1 MLLPINLHAGNDQRV
16 GTAGAQELL
25 INPWARSSGF
35 GSANSASIQGLEASF
50 LNIAGIAFTN
60 KTEMIFSRTNW
71 LVGSE
76 IYVNAFGFSQTVG
89 EDAVMALTFMSMDF
103 GDIDLVFNPIK
114 KIIDH
119 SYLNK
124 IEGLENPSSEN
135 LCKWIWQRLIKT
147 LPSLKKIEIRET
159 DSTGCI
165 YQGE

>member
-1 MLLPINLHAGNDQRV
+1 MEVYKIFAIEAASSLPNLPDGHPCKNIHGHSFKIIITVEGDIQKN
-16 GTAGAQELL
+16 
-25 INPWARSSGF
+25 SGF
-35 GSANSASIQGLEASF
+35 
-50 LNIAGIAFTN
+50 
-60 KTEMIFSRTNW
+60 
-71 LVGSE
+71 V
-76 IYVNAFGFSQTVG
+76 
-89 EDAVMALTFMSMDF
+89 MDF

-124 IEGLENPSSEN
+124 IKGLENPSSEN

-147 LPSLKKIEIRET
+147 LPSLKKIEIKET